1 MEHVKVGS
9 TAQEK
14 DLLEEYWEFIRL
26 RTAVMMEKC
35 MVKNEPVMCPKPRR
49 QCMRSSVVHV
59 DPNVPPELSD
69 MLMSKA
75 SPTYY
80 SGSPPVRCD
89 NPLIQDIRFREQS
102 VPQNPSFGVWIE
114 CYDPV
119 GDRPRRGRSIPTTA

>member
-1 MEHVKVGS
+1 MEHIEVGS

-14 DLLEEYWEFIRL
+14 DLMEEYREFRRL

-49 QCMRSSVVHV
+49 RCMRSSVVHA

-69 MLMSKA
+69 ILMSKA

-80 SGSPPVRCD
+80 SGSPPVRCN
-89 NPLIQDIRFREQS
+89 NPLIQDIRFHEQS
-102 VPQNPSFGVWIE
+102 VQQNPSFGVWIE
-114 CYDPV
+114 GYDTV
-119 GDRPRRGRSIPTTA
+119 GDPPRRGRSIPTLA